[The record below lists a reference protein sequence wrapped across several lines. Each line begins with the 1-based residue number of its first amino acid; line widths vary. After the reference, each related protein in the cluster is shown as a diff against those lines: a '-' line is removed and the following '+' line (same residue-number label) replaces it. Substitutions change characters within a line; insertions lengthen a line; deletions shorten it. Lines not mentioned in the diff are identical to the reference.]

1 MSTREMALNIVENMS
16 EEQLKSFIILFKDLV
31 PIADIP
37 NDETKE
43 AMAEVEDMKQHPE
56 KYKGYDDIDLMFKE
70 MKK

>member
-56 KYKGYDDIDLMFKE
+56 K
-70 MKK
+70 